1 MMTVQVVKQRKRTQR
16 NFLSSSL
23 AIFGVNLHTILTTL
37 STPYLRQ
44 DCFAETEGKAVLEP

>member
-16 NFLSSSL
+16 NFLSL
-23 AIFGVNLHTILTTL
+23 AILGVNLHTILTTL